1 MLDLQAVPTPSED
14 LRVREVGDET
24 VFLTA
29 SGREVV
35 SLNAVG
41 TFIWQQ
47 IDGHHTLRDIL
58 DIICHEYEVEPDRA
72 EADLARFV
80 DELEQNNLLTL
91 QSPEA

>member
-1 MLDLQAVPTPSED
+1 MLDLRAVPTPSAD
-14 LRVREVGDET
+14 LRVREIGDET

-29 SGREVV
+29 SGNEVV
-35 SLNAVG
+35 SLNSVG

-47 IDGHHTLRDIL
+47 IDGHHTLQDIL

-80 DELEQNNLLTL
+80 DELEQNNLLAL